1 MPHLMVCHDFT
12 FFLGNDRV
20 FLLISGDDGFHA
32 FFQITLDDCP
42 AAHAYGPQR
51 RLIDDIGQFCA
62 AGPCR
67 GSGNGAVIHVIGH
80 LDISSVYP

>member
-1 MPHLMVCHDFT
+1 MICFT
-12 FFLGNDRV
+12 L
-20 FLLISGDDGFHA
+20 

-62 AGPCR
+62 AGP
-67 GSGNGAVIHVIGH
+67 AVA
-80 LDISSVYP
+80 LAMAL